1 MYVYVCIHIF
11 IWICMYTCIYVCIS
25 VYTYIYRI
33 CMYTCVY
40 VCICVYTYIYMN
52 MYVYMYICIYMCVY
66 TYLFEYICVHT
77 QSKFRS
83 RNAIVLHCR
92 PNKSYSDFQRSKHHC
107 VALQRGQNIS
117 NNRSLLQ
124 NIVSFVGFFC
134 KRDL

>member
-1 MYVYVCIHIF
+1 MYMCVYTYLFGYVCIHAYMYVYVCIHIF
-11 IWICMYTCIYVCIS
+11 IRICMYTCI
-25 VYTYIYRI
+25 
-33 CMYTCVY
+33 Y

-66 TYLFEYICVHT
+66 TNLFQYICVHT
-77 QSKFRS
+77 HSKFRS